1 MSSSILPGGSL
12 DAMPDRT
19 NPEIPDEEFE
29 QRWNEIAAD
38 LSDLETLDPE
48 ESGTTSRSSVN
59 KIADERRFTSRSS
72 LLSPDPEPWEDA
84 PSSRDSSFDD
94 DARVVRSSSGP
105 TSSGPRDWTP
115 AEESD
120 EDSGAGSFLDFPDA
134 VGILNAGR
142 DEPPASSPYFRVL
155 WAVAGVAIVASIV
168 MAFGWVPGGGFLAGA
183 LGLAGFGC
191 GAFAAFASAPRAEDV
206 DPFDDGARV

>member
-1 MSSSILPGGSL
+1 
-12 DAMPDRT
+12 MPDRT

-48 ESGTTSRSSVN
+48 GSGATSRSSVS
-59 KIADERRFTSRSS
+59 KIADERRFTARSS
-72 LLSPDPEPWEDA
+72 LLSPDPEPLEDT

-94 DARVVRSSSGP
+94 DARGVRSSSGP
-105 TSSGPRDWTP
+105 ASSGPRDWTP

-120 EDSGAGSFLDFPDA
+120 EGSGAASFLDFPDA
-134 VGILNAGR
+134 VGILGSGAE
-142 DEPPASSPYFRVL
+142 EPPASSPYFRVL
-155 WAVAGVAIVASIV
+155 WIVAVVAIIASIV
-168 MAFGWVPGGGFLAGA
+168 MAFGWLPGGGFLAGA
-183 LGLAGFGC
+183 LGFAGFGC
-191 GAFAAFASAPRAEDV
+191 GAFAAFASAPRQEDV

>member
-1 MSSSILPGGSL
+1 MSSSILAGGTL

-48 ESGTTSRSSVN
+48 GSGNTSRSSVS
-59 KIADERRFTSRSS
+59 KIADERHGSPRSS
-72 LLSPDPEPWEDA
+72 LLSPDVEPLEDT
-84 PSSRDSSFDD
+84 PGPGNSSFDD
-94 DARVVRSSSGP
+94 DATALRS
-105 TSSGPRDWTP
+105 SSGPRDWTP
-115 AEESD
+115 AEED
-120 EDSGAGSFLDFPDA
+120 LGAENFMDFQDA
-134 VGILNAGR
+134 VGILNTGT

-155 WAVAGVAIVASIV
+155 WIVAGVAIVASIV

>member
-1 MSSSILPGGSL
+1 MSSSILAGGTL

-48 ESGTTSRSSVN
+48 SPGGISPTSVSKV
-59 KIADERRFTSRSS
+59 ADERRSSRRSS
-72 LLSPDPEPWEDA
+72 LLSPDLDPLEDTPGA
-84 PSSRDSSFDD
+84 RDSLFDDGGASPSS
-94 DARVVRSSSGP
+94 P
-105 TSSGPRDWTP
+105 PSGPRDWTP
-115 AEESD
+115 AED
-120 EDSGAGSFLDFPDA
+120 EELDTEDVLDFQDA
-134 VGILNAGR
+134 VGILGTGT
-142 DEPPASSPYFRVL
+142 DEPPASSPHFRML
-155 WAVAGVAIVASIV
+155 WIVAGVAIVASVV

-183 LGLAGFGC
+183 LGLAGFAC
-191 GAFAAFASAPRAEDV
+191 GAFAAFASAPHAEDV